1 MLFEEIPSLTIAKD
15 SEPSTGPATPPIAG
29 ETWRSLFDKLVMERK
44 NLKWRPVATV
54 IDDGKK
60 DNQEASATVSDADEE
75 FVTSAP
81 KVNEYMHMPIPDN
94 YDSRVSPIG
103 LPAGFEWTTISTSED
118 RLAAFLDANALED
131 LEENFKLGWTKAHM
145 ERQLGFRP
153 QPELVI
159 KNQSAADKSSQSS
172 EKSTTKPNNNQ
183 GHSILARPAIYIA
196 VQTNGSTGPKKLV
209 AFVAAVPT
217 TLRVWDKVRE
227 FYMVRQL
234 CVHKSMRN
242 HRVARVLVKELSRRV
257 HQAKK
262 DEVTSLACDPAPPA
276 IFTLGV
282 EMPFHFLTQFAAYHR
297 TLNYQ
302 KMIDTGFSPS
312 ITLDQCSV
320 TEYGS
325 KLENLLPFD
334 PNQDLHL
341 VFPFVSNFYER
352 FKIGISYNGA
362 EFARRYGPRKGYT
375 LSYVLWSSSN
385 ASSSSSSASSDRK
398 PLGFFSISE
407 LRYDMQADNLKG
419 KFIRIAYLDVIFPV
433 ENLALI
439 QSAILIANELGFDE
453 VEIGGN
459 MEHLAGVVERY
470 PELKFRPGTGR
481 ALQYIHNWRCE
492 EISPKDWS
500 LSENN

>member
-1 MLFEEIPSLTIAKD
+1 MLFEEIPSFTSAKD
-15 SEPSTGPATPPIAG
+15 STPADGPENPPIAG

-44 NLKWRPVATV
+44 NLKWRPVATI
-54 IDDGKK
+54 IDDGKSNK
-60 DNQEASATVSDADEE
+60 KEESATVSDADEE

-81 KVNEYMHMPIPDN
+81 KMNDYMHMPIPDN

-131 LEENFKLGWTKAHM
+131 LEENFKLGWSKAHI
-145 ERQLGFRP
+145 ERQLGFRS
-153 QPELVI
+153 QPELVTSS
-159 KNQSAADKSSQSS
+159 KAAG
-172 EKSTTKPNNNQ
+172 EKSTVKSNNNQ
-183 GHSILARPAIYIA
+183 GSSILARPAIYVA

-262 DEVTSLACDPAPPA
+262 DEVAASACDPAPPA

-282 EMPFHFLTQFAAYHR
+282 EMPFRFLTQFAAYHR

-320 TEYGS
+320 SEYGQ
-325 KLENLLPFD
+325 KLENLVPFE
-334 PNQDLHL
+334 PSQDLHL
-341 VFPFVSNFYER
+341 IFPFVSNFYER

-362 EFARRYGPRKGYT
+362 EFARRFGPRKGYT
-375 LSYVLWSSSN
+375 LSYVLWSAPSA
-385 ASSSSSSASSDRK
+385 ASSSSSTGTAASDRK

-407 LRYDMQADNLKG
+407 LRYDMQAEKLKG
-419 KFIRIAYLDVIFPV
+419 QFIRIAYIDIIFPV

-481 ALQYIHNWRCE
+481 ALQYIHNWLCE